1 MAILGMKLATGEELI
16 ADVTNSGDNRFKL
29 SNAVKINLIPSTVPN
44 APPSLGFVPFPE
56 FAEEEG
62 RVLVVEPLHVVYNYT
77 PEANLVANYQKMVAG
92 ETSSATS
99 QLIVG

>member
-1 MAILGMKLATGEELI
+1 MTILGIKLATGEELI

-62 RVLVVEPLHVVYNYT
+62 RTLVVEPLHVVYNYT
-77 PEANLVANYQKMVAG
+77 PEANLIANYQKMVAG
-92 ETSSATS
+92 ESSSATS